1 MPAYLIVRAEV
12 DPSVKDAFDAWYE
25 KEHLPDALKAFNAL
39 SAKRGW
45 SSVEAN
51 VHIAFYEFSDL
62 VAANTLINSDI
73 LKGFNLQCNGFDLD
87 YELCAK
93 LSKIKIRTGEK
104 KIKYFSR
111 SFKEGRKTLFSKN
124 NIYVDGLKGLFVIL
138 KEKFY

>member
-1 MPAYLIVRAEV
+1 MPAYLIVRAAV

-25 KEHLPDALKAFNAL
+25 NEHLPEPLKAFTAL

-73 LKGFNLQCNGFDLD
+73 LKGFI
-87 YELCAK
+87 A
-93 LSKIKIRTGEK
+93 
-104 KIKYFSR
+104 
-111 SFKEGRKTLFSKN
+111 
-124 NIYVDGLKGLFVIL
+124 
-138 KEKFY
+138 